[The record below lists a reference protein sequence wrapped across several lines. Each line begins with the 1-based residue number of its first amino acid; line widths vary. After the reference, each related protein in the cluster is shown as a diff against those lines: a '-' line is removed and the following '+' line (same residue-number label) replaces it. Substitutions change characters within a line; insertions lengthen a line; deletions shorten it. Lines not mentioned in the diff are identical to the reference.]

1 MRLKP
6 DLAVIDITMPLLNG
20 IDAVIQMKKR
30 LRGVKVIFVT
40 MHMNPAYLD
49 AALAAGATGYVL
61 KTAARE
67 ELLAAVES
75 VVGGRTYLTQGLPRA
90 HPANIPTRPDNPA
103 RLSPRERETLQL
115 IAQGKASKEIAGI
128 LNISVRT
135 VDFHRENL
143 KRKLKLKTI
152 ADLTRHAIELDLA

>member
-1 MRLKP
+1 MKCARILIADDHAMTLEGIRAVLEPPHEIVGAVCDGRALLNAAMRLKP

-61 KTAARE
+61 K
-67 ELLAAVES
+67 
-75 VVGGRTYLTQGLPRA
+75 
-90 HPANIPTRPDNPA
+90 
-103 RLSPRERETLQL
+103 
-115 IAQGKASKEIAGI
+115 
-128 LNISVRT
+128 
-135 VDFHRENL
+135 
-143 KRKLKLKTI
+143 
-152 ADLTRHAIELDLA
+152 